1 MSTHGNLSST
11 SARAL
16 IALGHDP
23 EATLEMSRKATP
35 EKIDMRGRLGTLAKL
50 TVHEP
55 SNGSPRIVRW
65 KPSPF
70 NSISKDQNH
79 DD

>member
-1 MSTHGNLSST
+1 
-11 SARAL
+11 
-16 IALGHDP
+16 
-23 EATLEMSRKATP
+23 MSRKATP
-35 EKIDMRGRLGTLAKL
+35 EKVDMRGRLGALVKL

-70 NSISKDQNH
+70 NSIYKDMEQ
-79 DD
+79 